1 MIDGLVAL
9 QSSVDA
15 ARCALRVTSKPVA
28 NVISARA
35 TLTNAALVYL
45 TTETKCVK
53 FLKGRVEAA
62 KVEIGKLEQEFSR
75 YCTCTWGFQAPGC
88 WGWWDVFLASVF
100 LPAPESC
107 MCIPR
112 CLRHG
117 ERSLRSIRASAVLTL
132 ACLEFPS
139 HMRPDTLSP
148 L

>member
-1 MIDGLVAL
+1 MISFLWVLPALGTAAVSHLYVSHAPLYFFLHPRPQVPAMIDGLVAL

-88 WGWWDVFLASVF
+88 WGRWDVSLASVC
-100 LPAPESC
+100 LPAP
-107 MCIPR
+107 
-112 CLRHG
+112 
-117 ERSLRSIRASAVLTL
+117 
-132 ACLEFPS
+132 
-139 HMRPDTLSP
+139 
-148 L
+148 

>member
-75 YCTCTWGFQAPGC
+75 YCTCTCAVQAPGC
-88 WGWWDVFLASVF
+88 LGWWDVFLASVF

-107 MCIPR
+107 MSIPH

-117 ERSLRSIRASAVLTL
+117 ERSLRSI
-132 ACLEFPS
+132 
-139 HMRPDTLSP
+139 
-148 L
+148 